1 MRSVG
6 AEADNGGLRD
16 SLLTLRPDGCSCGA
30 GTLGGTGGTPGGTGA
45 RSGPSQG
52 PLSHRR
58 PGGTQGCS
66 DGRGEGRGRAGGGAR
81 AGVSASS
88 GVEGLG
94 GRASSGL
101 EPEAWPEGTPSG
113 AGGGARRGAGADP
126 ERLSWPLNRFGD
138 AQRGV
143 HAAGGSPG
151 GPPPPPGPAA
161 LLPRALC
168 LKSACGGRTDVT
180 LVTLWLQTGHG
191 TQHLKDAA

>member
-66 DGRGEGRGRAGGGAR
+66 DGRGEGRGLGSPPPLGRRVLGGGPRQDLSPRPGRKAPLR
-81 AGVSASS
+81 R
-88 GVEGLG
+88 G
-94 GRASSGL
+94 G
-101 EPEAWPEGTPSG
+101 
-113 AGGGARRGAGADP
+113 GGGARRGAGADP